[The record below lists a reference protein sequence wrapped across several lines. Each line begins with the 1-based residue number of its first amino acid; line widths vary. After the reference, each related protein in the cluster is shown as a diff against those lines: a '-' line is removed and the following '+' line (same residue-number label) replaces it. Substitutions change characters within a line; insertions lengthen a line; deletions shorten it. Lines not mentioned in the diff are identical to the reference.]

1 MEGTKPVGIAM
12 EDSLLKSIDSA
23 IERTDFKSR
32 SEFITEAVM
41 YYLSALNVKDL
52 SKVLSPAVESS
63 VRAASHQVE
72 NNISGMLYKIAIELD
87 ILMHVTA
94 ATNEIDDTTLRK
106 LRAMCVQEVNASCGK
121 ISFENAYKLQ
131 KG

>member
-12 EDSLLKSIDSA
+12 EDKLLKSIDA
-23 IERTDFKSR
+23 ALERTDFKSR

-41 YYLSALNVKDL
+41 YYLSVLNVNDL
-52 SKVLSPAVESS
+52 SKILSPAVESS

-72 NNISGMLYKIAIELD
+72 NNISSMLYKMAIELD
-87 ILMHVTA
+87 MVMHVVA
-94 ATNEIDDTTLRK
+94 ATNEIDEVTLRK
-106 LRAMCVQEVNASCGK
+106 LRGMCVQEVNASNGR
-121 ISFENAYKLQ
+121 ISFESAYHHQ

>member
-12 EDSLLKSIDSA
+12 EDKLLKSIDA
-23 IERTDFKSR
+23 ALERTDFKSR

-41 YYLSALNVKDL
+41 YYLSVLNVNDL

-72 NNISGMLYKIAIELD
+72 NNISSMLYKMAIELD
-87 ILMHVTA
+87 MVMHVVA
-94 ATNEIDDTTLRK
+94 ATNEIDEVTLRK
-106 LRAMCVQEVNASCGK
+106 LRGMCVQEVNASNGK
-121 ISFENAYKLQ
+121 ISFESAYRHQ